1 MKKTSIL
8 QPDAQALE
16 LAKQDILNGEV
27 VGMPTETVYGLAA
40 NAFDEDAIKKIFEA
54 KGRPQDNPLIVHIAD
69 LNMIDQVA
77 DEFSQ
82 TAQKLADAFWPGPL
96 TMILPKSQKI
106 PMVVTAGLETV
117 GVRMPSHPVAR
128 DFIRTCGVPIAAP
141 SANVSGKP
149 SPTKASHVYH
159 DLEGKIGIILDGGEC
174 EVGLESTVVLVGDDQ
189 VNILRPGKIT
199 VDDFLKVVS
208 QVQVDDGVFTQLS
221 DDRKVAS
228 PGMKYKHY
236 SPNANVIMVEGSFFD
251 FCNYVSK
258 HADEKTGV
266 LVFEGEESLFSI
278 PCVTYGRQADS
289 SQQANRLFD
298 ALRELDQQHLS
309 TVFARVPDKDGVGM
323 AVYNRLLR
331 ACGFEVVRMEKPLII
346 GLTGQTGS
354 GKSTICKTLIQQGV
368 MILDCDEISRDVI
381 HEPEV
386 MEKLVQYFGQQIV
399 EESGDLNRR
408 KLANMVFTDEEN
420 RIYLNSVMYPRITA
434 KIQEE
439 IDVLQRKGCRYILL
453 DAPTLF
459 ESGADR
465 LCDTIV
471 SVLAPA
477 ELRRRRIM
485 ERDSITATE
494 ALNRMSAQQKDDFY
508 RARSAYVIE
517 NKGSLEELERRTVEV
532 FRLIKEKADGV
543 EA

>member
-1 MKKTSIL
+1 MRETRIL
-8 QPDAQALE
+8 QPNAQALE
-16 LAKQDILNGEV
+16 LAKQEILSGQV

-40 NAFDEDAIKKIFEA
+40 NAFDEDAVKKIFEA

-69 LNMIDQVA
+69 MEMISQVVSQ
-77 DEFSQ
+77 FSE
-82 TAQKLADAFWPGPL
+82 TAQKLAEAFWPGPL
-96 TMILPKSQKI
+96 TMILPKSDKI
-106 PMVVTAGLETV
+106 PLAVTAGLNTV

-128 DFIRTCGVPIAAP
+128 DFIRACGVPIAAP

-159 DLEGKIGIILDGGEC
+159 DLNGKIGCILDGGEC

-189 VNILRPGKIT
+189 VNILRPGKIS

-208 QVQVDDGVFTQLS
+208 TVQVDDGVFTQLS
-221 DDRKVAS
+221 DDRKAVS

-236 SPNANVIMVEGSFFD
+236 SPNANVIMVEGSISD
-251 FCNYVSK
+251 FCEYVSK
-258 HADEKTGV
+258 NADERTGV
-266 LVFEGEESLFSI
+266 LVFEGEESLFRI
-278 PCVTYGRQADS
+278 PCVTYGKQTDS

-298 ALRELDQQHLS
+298 ALRQLDQQNLT
-309 TVFARVPDKDGVGM
+309 TVFARVPDKGGVGL

-331 ACGFEVVRMEKPLII
+331 ACGFEVVRLKNPTII

-354 GKSTICKTLIQQGV
+354 GKSTICRILEAEGV
-368 MILDCDEISRDVI
+368 VVLDCDLISREVI
-381 HEPEV
+381 AQPQV
-386 MEKLVQYFGQQIV
+386 MEKLVKYFGQEILDEQ
-399 EESGDLNRR
+399 GKLNRR
-408 KLANMVFTDEEN
+408 KLAGLVFPNEEN
-420 RIYLNSVMYPRITA
+420 LIFLNSVMYPRITA
-434 KIQEE
+434 QIQEE
-439 IDVLQRKGCRYILL
+439 IHLLKRKGCSYILL

-471 SVLAPA
+471 SVLAPS

-485 ERDSITATE
+485 ERDGISATE
-494 ALNRMSAQQKDDFY
+494 ALNRMSAQQKDEFY
-508 RARSAYVIE
+508 RSRSAYVIE
-517 NKGSLEELERRTVEV
+517 NKGSREELERRTLEV
-532 FRLIKEKADGV
+532 FRQIKGKADGS

>member
-106 PMVVTAGLETV
+106 PMAVTAGLETV

-236 SPNANVIMVEGSFFD
+236 SPNANVIMVEGSFSD

-278 PCVTYGRQADS
+278 PCVTYGRQTDS

-439 IDVLQRKGCRYILL
+439 IDVLQKKGCRYILL